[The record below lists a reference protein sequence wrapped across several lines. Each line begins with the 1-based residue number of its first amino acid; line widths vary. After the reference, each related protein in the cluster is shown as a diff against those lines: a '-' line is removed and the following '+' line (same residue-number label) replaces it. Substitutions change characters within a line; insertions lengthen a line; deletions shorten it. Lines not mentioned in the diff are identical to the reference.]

1 MGDYAFIVKLGRLI
15 RQVTWCSPLTQAT
28 ECHPQAMEIT
38 TQAFTAQQHAS
49 PLLDKRRA
57 FTVGGK
63 VAALF
68 GGLLI
73 LAAANALLVRNML
86 WDQQDI
92 SDVRS
97 LVNKMGSL
105 GQQSA
110 LEASGIV
117 LGGQGSYARVRERL
131 DEIDAVLAVLRA
143 GGQADGVVV
152 QPLPAALQA
161 PLHAIQSRRDALLLR
176 LESMLQAPYDV
187 VHAVQWNNAQWHDA
201 LLRDVAEMWQA
212 CRALVRALVNQRIQ
226 SQQRML
232 WQMYGLLL
240 VDALVLLGAY
250 GWMRH
255 TLVQPL
261 HALAAGWRRLAAG
274 DYQVR
279 MTQTTFEEMNEVA
292 QAFNESV
299 ERIGSLLKQ
308 TEESL
313 WRQANYDELTGLPN
327 RYMFRHHLL
336 NEISRAQRK
345 AASMTL
351 LFLDL
356 NLFKDVNDTYGHE
369 SGDRVLQQVAKRL
382 TNCVRE
388 VDMVARLGGDEFTI
402 VLSELGDKA
411 VVKRICASIH
421 AALAAPFALEKTTAC
436 LSCSIGAAFYPAHGL
451 CLEDLL
457 HHADMAMYQ
466 AKRMGQGVCVF
477 YGDDVS
483 ARNTV

>member
-1 MGDYAFIVKLGRLI
+1 M
-15 RQVTWCSPLTQAT
+15 
-28 ECHPQAMEIT
+28 
-38 TQAFTAQQHAS
+38 AQQQAS
-49 PLLDKRRA
+49 RLLDKRRV

-63 VAALF
+63 VAVLF

-73 LAAANALLVRNML
+73 LALTNALLVRNIL

-97 LVNKMGSL
+97 LVNKMSRL

-110 LEASGIV
+110 LEASDIV
-117 LGGQGSYARVRERL
+117 LGGKGSHARVRKHL
-131 DEIDAVLAVLRA
+131 HEIDTVLTVLRA
-143 GGQADGVVV
+143 GGQVDGLVV

-161 PLHAIQSRRDALLLR
+161 PLNAIQIRRDALRLR
-176 LESMLQAPYDV
+176 LEPVLQIPHRMDV
-187 VHAVQWNNAQWHDA
+187 HDAQWHDA
-201 LLRDVAEMWQA
+201 LLRDVTEMWQA
-212 CRALVRALVNQRIQ
+212 CRTLIRALVNQRIQ

-232 WQMYGLLL
+232 WQMYCLLL

-279 MTQTTFEEMNEVA
+279 MTQTTFAEMNAVA

-299 ERIGSLLKQ
+299 ERIGSLIKQ
-308 TEESL
+308 TEEGL
-313 WRQANYDELTGLPN
+313 WHQANYDELTGLPN
-327 RYMFRHHLL
+327 RYMFRHCLL
-336 NEISRAQRK
+336 NEIGRAQRK
-345 AASMTL
+345 AMPMTL

-356 NLFKDVNDTYGHE
+356 NLFKEVNDTYGHE

-382 TNCVRE
+382 TSCVRE
-388 VDMVARLGGDEFTI
+388 VDIVARLGGDEFTI
-402 VLSELGDKA
+402 VLSELDDRA
-411 VVKRICASIH
+411 VVQRICASIH
-421 AALAAPFALEKTTAC
+421 AAFAVPFTLKETTVC
-436 LSCSIGAAFYPAHGL
+436 LSCSIGVAFYPAHGA
-451 CLEDLL
+451 CLEELL

-466 AKRMGQGVCVF
+466 AKRMGQGGCVF
-477 YGDDVS
+477 YGDDVNPMM
-483 ARNTV
+483 RNT

>member
-1 MGDYAFIVKLGRLI
+1 MD
-15 RQVTWCSPLTQAT
+15 
-28 ECHPQAMEIT
+28 IT
-38 TQAFTAQQHAS
+38 TQAFMAQQHAP
-49 PLLDKRRA
+49 PLLEKRRA

-63 VAALF
+63 VAVLF
-68 GGLLI
+68 GGLLS
-73 LAAANALLVRNML
+73 LAVVNAVLIRNML
-86 WDQQDI
+86 WNQQDI

-105 GQQSA
+105 AQQSA

-117 LGGQGSYARVRERL
+117 LGGAGSHARVRERL
-131 DEIDAVLAVLRA
+131 YEIDTVLAALRT
-143 GGQADGVVV
+143 GGRVDGLVV

-161 PLHAIQSRRDALLLR
+161 PLHAIQSRRDVLLLR
-176 LESMLQAPYDV
+176 LEAVLQMPYTVDE
-187 VHAVQWNNAQWHDA
+187 HAAQWHDA
-201 LLRDVAEMWQA
+201 LLHDVTEIWQA
-212 CRALVRALVNQRIQ
+212 CRALIRMLVNQRIQ

-250 GWMRH
+250 GWMRY

-279 MTQTTFEEMNEVA
+279 MTPSTFEEMNEVT

-308 TEESL
+308 TEEGL

-336 NEISRAQRK
+336 NEIGRAQRK
-345 AASMTL
+345 ATPMTL

-356 NLFKDVNDTYGHE
+356 NLFKDVNDTYGHK
-369 SGDRVLQQVAKRL
+369 SGDLVLQQVAKRL
-382 TNCVRE
+382 TRCVRE

-402 VLSELGDKA
+402 VLSELGDRA
-411 VVKRICASIH
+411 VVRRICASIH
-421 AALAAPFALEKTTAC
+421 AAFAAPFTLEKTTAC
-436 LSCSIGAAFYPAHGL
+436 LSCSIGAAFYPEHGA
-451 CLEDLL
+451 CIEGLL

-466 AKRMGQGVCVF
+466 AKRMGHGSCVF
-477 YGDDVS
+477 YGDDANQMV
-483 ARNTV
+483 